1 MKNLR
6 KVMLV
11 ASVFALFAFV
21 PVREKAP
28 LEACP
33 ETNLAG
39 IGVEDDA
46 LICKV
51 YNDEGTLIGK
61 CTFCNCPEFTKELLE
76 NRQ

>member
-46 LICKV
+46 LWCKV
-51 YNDEGTLIGK
+51 TTKDGRTISCIL
-61 CTFCNCPEFTKELLE
+61 CNCKKRAEAAK
-76 NRQ
+76 